1 MPKARVNGI
10 SLNYNVE
17 GQGEP
22 LILMMGCGGPGRAWF
37 FQTRVFKKHY
47 KVVTFDARDAAL
59 GKTDNPS
66 EPYTMNTL
74 ADDTIGLMDHL
85 GIDRAHILGFSM
97 GGMIAEELA
106 INYPERV
113 QKLVLA
119 STVSSASQ
127 IAPELLRLFGLDE
140 DFSEG
145 DWASVDVRQGFGSAT
160 ALAFNSKLYRM
171 LVALLFPICDRLGWF
186 ERLKGQRGAVAGC
199 DTLDRLHTIRAPTLV
214 IVGTEERCVQL
225 HASEVM
231 ASRIPN
237 AKLVKVDG
245 ASHAQI
251 FEMRSRFNREV
262 LDFLRSG

>member
-1 MPKARVNGI
+1 
-10 SLNYNVE
+10 
-17 GQGEP
+17 
-22 LILMMGCGGPGRAWF
+22 
-37 FQTRVFKKHY
+37 
-47 KVVTFDARDAAL
+47 
-59 GKTDNPS
+59 
-66 EPYTMNTL
+66 
-74 ADDTIGLMDHL
+74 
-85 GIDRAHILGFSM
+85 M
-97 GGMIAEELA
+97 GGMIAQELA
-106 INYPERV
+106 INHPERV

-127 IAPELLRLFGLDE
+127 IAPELLGLFGLHE

-160 ALAFNSKLYRM
+160 ALAFNSRLYRM
-171 LVALLFPICDRLGWF
+171 LVGLLFPICDRLGWF

-214 IVGTEERCVQL
+214 IVGTEEKCVQL

-245 ASHAQI
+245 ATHAQI
-251 FEMRSRFNREV
+251 FEMRSRFNKEV
-262 LDFLRSG
+262 LNFLRA